1 MALPPCDTDSLET
14 LRLLY
19 PIFKEEVY
27 RRRAAMAQIA
37 RQGSLFFVSL
47 SVLTLLLSEGKNLS
61 PLLKV
66 LASLAVTFAAF
77 LLVVQIRQEKLR
89 HEKAKQQLITLE
101 KGFQFFEAG
110 SYLPNEPLYPSD
122 WQKRPQ
128 IDLGMV
134 ISIAGLLGTA
144 LLTIMIILLS

>member
-27 RRRAAMAQIA
+27 RRRAAMAHIA

-47 SVLTLLLSEGKNLS
+47 SVLTLLLSDGQNIS
-61 PLLKV
+61 PLLKA
-66 LASLAVTFAAF
+66 LTCLAVTFATS
-77 LLVVQIRQEKLR
+77 LLIVQIRQEKLR
-89 HEKAKQQLITLE
+89 HEKAKRQLITLE

-110 SYLPNEPLYPSD
+110 SYLPNEPLYPPD
-122 WQKRPQ
+122 WQKRPR
-128 IDLGMV
+128 IDAGML
-134 ISIAGLLGTA
+134 ISIGGLLGTS
-144 LLTIMIILLS
+144 LLSMMIILLT